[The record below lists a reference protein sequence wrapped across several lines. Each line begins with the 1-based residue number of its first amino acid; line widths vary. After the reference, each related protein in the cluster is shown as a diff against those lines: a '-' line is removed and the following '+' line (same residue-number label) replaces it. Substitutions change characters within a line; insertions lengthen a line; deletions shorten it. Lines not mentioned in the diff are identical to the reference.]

1 MTPIR
6 SSTTEAEKTSTRFT
20 NGESLS
26 DFRSNVLQKKKKRKK
41 KEKEKE
47 KAPQQG

>member
-6 SSTTEAEKTSTRFT
+6 SFTTEAEKNLARFT

-26 DFRSNVLQKKKKRKK
+26 DFRSNVLQKKKKRKRNK
-41 KEKEKE
+41 KE